1 MSTSPIPPEN
11 NSPENLT
18 LFLER
23 LPGGRYDY
31 YVESKNLYG
40 YNEDLS
46 VELKLVMKE
55 FQETE
60 KENIDI
66 KQKFLAFIEETQ
78 KTLLSKEREI
88 SLLHDEIEKNSYVV
102 KTLVTQNKEI
112 NEINQSKDEK
122 INKLNMK
129 TEEFESLIN
138 DLNSE
143 VQGLNNE
150 VNFFRGILKNPQNWK
165 NIKNFQSLMEE
176 YIEENQQEI
185 KSKIPNL
192 FCRCLGKIDEILL
205 ESMQLKQ
212 RNELLSNRIIEV
224 EKHYEITES
233 RMLSYERELR
243 IVKKQNLK
251 LSADLKRSL
260 ESKGQ
265 FLAQMEHELLLK
277 TRKQAENIRMG
288 SLSLIKK
295 DQSEVPKIRTPL
307 NRNRKKPCSLDETF
321 NKQTEVD
328 FQQKDNSL
336 LNDLESSFGKSMD
349 EKSFI
354 DMLGCG
360 GPGENEHKRK
370 IKNKLSLMS
379 ATQKGVVDEDLGDC
393 SEEKIINYSTLER
406 FDKASEKITIKEIRE
421 SFTTKPE
428 NAGIHDYQA
437 FFLVWSFSLIY
448 KSLCSLFSFKTH
460 GITNGA
466 IVLWRGNLMVMK
478 LALFQIKFMIIQ
490 GICANLVGFEL
501 VMNSM
506 LKVKKILSIIAL
518 MGKTC
523 FLINKKI

>member
-1 MSTSPIPPEN
+1 MTTSPILSET
-11 NSPENLT
+11 NSTENLT

-40 YNEDLS
+40 YNQDLM
-46 VELKLVMKE
+46 VELKLVLKE
-55 FQETE
+55 FHETE
-60 KENIDI
+60 KENFDI

-78 KTLLSKEREI
+78 KTLLSKEHEI
-88 SLLHDEIEKNSYVV
+88 SLLHDEIEKNSYVL

-129 TEEFESLIN
+129 TEEFEAIIN
-138 DLNSE
+138 DLNTE

-165 NIKNFQSLMEE
+165 NIQNFQCLMEE
-176 YIEENQQEI
+176 YIQENQQEI

-192 FCRCLGKIDEILL
+192 FCKCLGKIDEILL
-205 ESMQLKQ
+205 ESSQLKQ
-212 RNELLSNRIIEV
+212 RNELLANGIIEV
-224 EKHYEITES
+224 EKKYEITES
-233 RMLSYERELR
+233 KMLSYERELR
-243 IVKKQNLK
+243 MVKKQNLK
-251 LSADLKRSL
+251 LSADLKISL

-295 DQSEVPKIRTPL
+295 DQSEIPKIRTPM

-321 NKQTEVD
+321 NKHTEMD

-349 EKSFI
+349 DKSFI
-354 DMLGCG
+354 DMLGCEK
-360 GPGENEHKRK
+360 PGESEHKRK

-379 ATQKGVVDEDLGDC
+379 ATQRGVVDEDLRDC
-393 SEEKIINYSTLER
+393 SEEKIMNCSTLEK
-406 FDKASEKITIKEIRE
+406 FDKASEKLTFKE
-421 SFTTKPE
+421 SFTTAKTE
-428 NAGIHDYQA
+428 NARFHDYQV
-437 FFLVWSFSLIY
+437 FFMVWYFSLIQ
-448 KSLCSLFSFKTH
+448 KFLCSLFSFKTH
-460 GITNGA
+460 GLTNGA
-466 IVLWRGNLMVMK
+466 IVLWRGNLMIIK
-478 LALFQIKFMIIQ
+478 LALFQMKFMIIQ
-490 GICANLVGFEL
+490 GICANLVGFEII
-501 VMNSM
+501 MNSM

>member
-1 MSTSPIPPEN
+1 MSSSPVLSET
-11 NSPENLT
+11 NSTENLT

-40 YNEDLS
+40 YNQDLM
-46 VELKLVMKE
+46 VELKLVLKE
-55 FQETE
+55 FNETE

-78 KTLLSKEREI
+78 KTLLRKEHKI
-88 SLLHDEIEKNSYVV
+88 SQLHDEIEKNSYVV

-112 NEINQSKDEK
+112 NEINQGKDEK

-129 TEEFESLIN
+129 TEELELIIN
-138 DLNSE
+138 DLNTE

-165 NIKNFQSLMEE
+165 NIKNFQCFMEE

-185 KSKIPNL
+185 KAKIPNL
-192 FCRCLGKIDEILL
+192 FCKCSGKIDEILL
-205 ESMQLKQ
+205 DSMQLKQ
-212 RNELLSNRIIEV
+212 RNELLGNHIIEV
-224 EKHYEITES
+224 EKKYEITES
-233 RMLSYERELR
+233 KMLSYERELQ

-265 FLAQMEHELLLK
+265 FLAQMEHEFLLQ

-288 SLSLIKK
+288 SLSLINK
-295 DQSEVPKIRTPL
+295 DHSDIPKIRTPL

-321 NKQTEVD
+321 NKQKEMD

-349 EKSFI
+349 DKSFI
-354 DMLGCG
+354 DMLGCEK
-360 GPGENEHKRK
+360 PGDSEHKRK

-393 SEEKIINYSTLER
+393 SEEKIVNFSTLEK
-406 FDKASEKITIKEIRE
+406 FDKASEKLTIKESLIIK
-421 SFTTKPE
+421 TE
-428 NAGIHDYQA
+428 NARFHDYQA
-437 FFLVWSFSLIY
+437 FFVVWYFSLIY
-448 KSLCSLFSFKTH
+448 KILCSLFSFKTH
-460 GITNGA
+460 GLTNGA
-466 IVLWRGNLMVMK
+466 IVLWRSNLMIIK
-478 LALFQIKFMIIQ
+478 FALFQMKFMIIQ
-490 GICANLVGFEL
+490 GICTNLVGFEMI
-501 VMNSM
+501 MNSM
-506 LKVKKILSIIAL
+506 LKIKKILSIIAL

-523 FLINKKI
+523 LLINKKI